1 MEKNVYQAPDSE
13 VLTKETDQSEFY
25 IVSPRK
31 FLILFFSTLGLYS
44 IYWFY
49 KHWALYKV
57 SNNEDMWP
65 VMRALFSIFFT
76 HSLFELFDVRVRE
89 KDPEYKWF
97 PSGLATGYVI
107 LSIIETVT
115 ERMSAKEIGTPIV
128 DIIGFIAFPII
139 GIILHKAQVVANI
152 GCGDPQGESNDNLTP
167 ANFVWIAIGALLWAV
182 AILGIYVLAVGTP
195 EFLL

>member
-1 MEKNVYQAPDSE
+1 
-13 VLTKETDQSEFY
+13 
-25 IVSPRK
+25 
-31 FLILFFSTLGLYS
+31 
-44 IYWFY
+44 
-49 KHWALYKV
+49 
-57 SNNEDMWP
+57 
-65 VMRALFSIFFT
+65 MRALFSIFFT

-89 KDPEYKWF
+89 KNPEHKWS

-115 ERMSAKEIGTPIV
+115 ERMSAKEVGTPIV

-139 GIILHKAQVVANI
+139 GIILHKAQIVANI

-167 ANFVWIAIGALLWAV
+167 ANFFWIAIGALLWAV
-182 AILGIYVLAVGTP
+182 ALLGVYVLAVGTP